1 MEVMVNFEY
10 LIVGAIVLVTISLAI
25 YRAVSGIL
33 SALYIRHVFVF
44 IDDSGRV
51 KEIVT
56 KRVRKGKNSIK
67 IKGVEYCFE
76 PNVQYHLMSFDE
88 KNELVVKKDKTIDSA
103 IKSKAIEEYELM
115 AINLLGKLLQTKIR
129 GIDLI
134 MLLMLGMILIV
145 ILTHF
150 FGGSK

>member
-1 MEVMVNFEY
+1 MEVTVNFEY
-10 LIVGAIVLVTISLAI
+10 LIAGAIVLVAVSLAI

-33 SALYIRHVFVF
+33 SSLYIRHVFVF
-44 IDDSGRV
+44 IDDSGRI
-51 KEIVT
+51 KEIVA

-76 PNVQYHLMSFDE
+76 PNVQHHLMSFDE

-103 IKSKAIEEYELM
+103 IKSRAIEEYELM

-145 ILTHF
+145 ILTNF
-150 FGGSK
+150 LGGSK